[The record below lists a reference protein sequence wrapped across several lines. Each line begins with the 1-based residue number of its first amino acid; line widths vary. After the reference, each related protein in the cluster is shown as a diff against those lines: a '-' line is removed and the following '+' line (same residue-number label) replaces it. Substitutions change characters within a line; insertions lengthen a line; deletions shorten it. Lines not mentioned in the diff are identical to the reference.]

1 MCHSRPAQRCWLRLP
16 APGGSRTD
24 RAGGIPGR
32 PARLG
37 SARGRSMSDRTG
49 LITLRGRP
57 SRRRPQPDGGA
68 AQWPRRQPAASSGG
82 RCRRARRLL
91 RRPRTRTKAA
101 AGGSDRPAAD
111 NPHRPRGAP
120 PTSSSS
126 SGSSSSRTA
135 VHCQLL
141 RPCGRWLQFTAAD
154 RCRTLGAVSPRPQR
168 SRALAWPCGEY
179 RTGFLPQGTSSG
191 RHVIG
196 VRPPDSRAGPPGSMG
211 TERGDWP
218 GIPTDRPLGHL
229 SSAPPPEKRRT
240 GASAISASGART
252 GPERPASLPQL
263 TLTSRAPRRPPVTAQ
278 WPSNGPTPV

>member
-126 SGSSSSRTA
+126 SGSSSSSRTA

-154 RCRTLGAVSPRPQR
+154 RCRTLGAVPPRPQR
-168 SRALAWPCGEY
+168 SRRAGLAVRRIPDWLFTAGNQFWPARHRCAAAGQSR
-179 RTGFLPQGTSSG
+179 RTSRLHGNGARRLARNPD
-191 RHVIG
+191 RPAA
-196 VRPPDSRAGPPGSMG
+196 RPPQLSAAAGK
-211 TERGDWP
+211 TAHR
-218 GIPTDRPLGHL
+218 RVGH
-229 SSAPPPEKRRT
+229 
-240 GASAISASGART
+240 
-252 GPERPASLPQL
+252 
-263 TLTSRAPRRPPVTAQ
+263 
-278 WPSNGPTPV
+278 